1 MATVVRDAVEGRRAA
16 ARPDRRRR
24 LAPWLL
30 IAPGVL
36 WLVAFCVVPVGALIR
51 TSFGAGSGAWWMAY
65 ARAFTQYGGHIA
77 RSFGYAGAATALA
90 LLLGYPL
97 AYVIAFRSG
106 RLKNLLLGLVAL
118 PFFVTFLVRTFAWK
132 TILND
137 GGPAVA
143 LLGGLHLLPP
153 QGRLLDTV
161 WAVVGGLTYNF
172 LPFMILPIYVSL
184 EKIDRR
190 LVEAAQDLYCDARRA
205 FLRVVLPLSLPG
217 VFAGT
222 LLTFIPAAGDF
233 VNAELLG
240 GPNQQM
246 IGSVVQVRFLVVQDY
261 ALAAS
266 LSVVLVAIIL
276 TLVGMYTRFLGTEDL
291 A

>member
-1 MATVVRDAVEGRRAA
+1 MIRLASESG
-16 ARPDRRRR
+16 RRR

-30 IAPGVL
+30 VAPGVL
-36 WLVAFCVVPVGALIR
+36 WLTLFCVVPVLTLVR
-51 TSFGAGSGAWWMAY
+51 TSFGAGWEGYRLAV
-65 ARAFTQYGGHIA
+65 TQYGGHLA
-77 RSFGYAGAATALA
+77 KSFGYAAVATVIAFA
-90 LLLGYPL
+90 MGYPL

-106 RLKNLLLGLVAL
+106 RFRNLLLGLVAL
-118 PFFVTFLVRTFAWK
+118 PLFVTFLVRTFAWK
-132 TILND
+132 TIFND
-137 GGPAVA
+137 NGVVVRLFGAV
-143 LLGGLHLLPP
+143 HLLPS

-161 WAVVGGLTYNF
+161 WAVIGGLIYNF

-190 LVEAAQDLYCDARRA
+190 LVEAAHDLYCDSSRA
-205 FLRVVLPLSLPG
+205 FLKVVLPLSLPG

-233 VNAELLG
+233 INAELLG

-246 IGSVVQVRFLVVQDY
+246 IGSVVQTRFLVVRDY
-261 ALAAS
+261 PLAAA
-266 LSVVLVAIIL
+266 LSIVLMLIIL
-276 TLVGMYTRFLGTEDL
+276 ALVTMYTRFMGTEEL

>member
-1 MATVVRDAVEGRRAA
+1 MPIAGWS
-16 ARPDRRRR
+16 PLRRR

-30 IAPGVL
+30 VAPGVL
-36 WLVAFCVVPVGALIR
+36 WLTLFCVVPVATLVR
-51 TSFGAGSGAWWMAY
+51 TSFGSGWDAY
-65 ARAFTQYGGHIA
+65 RLAFTTYGGHLA
-77 RSFGYAGAATALA
+77 KSFGYAAVATGFALV
-90 LLLGYPL
+90 LGYPL

-106 RLKNLLLGLVAL
+106 RLRNLLLGLVAL
-118 PFFVTFLVRTFAWK
+118 PLFVTFLVRTFAWK
-132 TILND
+132 TIFND
-137 GGPAVA
+137 NGIVVSVLGAV
-143 LLGGLHLLPP
+143 HLLPS

-161 WAVVGGLTYNF
+161 WAVIGGLIYNF

-190 LVEAAQDLYCDARRA
+190 LVEAAQDLYSNPRRA

-233 VNAELLG
+233 INAELLG

-246 IGSVVQVRFLVVQDY
+246 IGSVVQTRFLVVRDY
-261 ALAAS
+261 PLAAA
-266 LSVVLVAIIL
+266 LSVVLMLIIL
-276 TLVGMYTRFLGTEDL
+276 ALVAAYTRFRGAEEL